1 MKGKQTIQNVGLP
14 EKQGLYDP
22 KFEKDNCGIGFI
34 ANIKGE
40 KSHEIVE
47 KGLLI
52 LKNLSHRG
60 ATGCDET
67 TGDGAGIMIQI
78 PHEFF
83 KKKCRENK
91 IDLPQEGKY
100 AVGMVFLPR
109 ESDEDLECEGIFE
122 TILRKEKLKLLG
134 WRDVEVDRNA
144 IGEIAKGSEPLIKQ
158 VFIDKEGYTT
168 EEFERKLFI
177 VRKKAEKEV
186 RNSKMHN
193 KGYFYI
199 PSLSSRTIIYKGLLL
214 ARQIGSFY
222 KDLEDKDFKS
232 ALALI
237 HQRYSTNTFPTWDL
251 AQPFRYLAHNG
262 EINTIMGNRNWMN
275 AREGVLKS
283 DKFKDGLEKL
293 FPILTPNCSD
303 SATLDNAFELLIST
317 GKSLTEAMTMLIP
330 QAWNNNELMDKKEKA
345 YYNYHATIMEPWDG
359 PAAIAFTNGV
369 QLGAMLDRNGLR
381 PSRYTITKDGF
392 VILAS
397 ETGVLETE
405 PSNVEYSGRLE
416 PGKIF
421 MLDLEQGRIIPDD
434 EIKKGLFE
442 SYDYEDWLK
451 RNKITMDMIAKPSYL
466 PKGDEDTLL
475 QRQQAFGYTYEDIKI
490 VLAQMAKDG
499 SEPQGSMGDDTPLA
513 VLSKRPQ
520 LLYNYFK
527 QLFAQVTNP
536 PIDPIREE
544 SIMSLVTIVGQKAN

>member
-158 VFIDKEGYTT
+158 VFIDKEDYTT

-283 DKFKDGLEKL
+283 DKFKDGLEEL

-434 EIKKGLFE
+434 VEL
-442 SYDYEDWLK
+442 S
-451 RNKITMDMIAKPSYL
+451 
-466 PKGDEDTLL
+466 LL
-475 QRQQAFGYTYEDIKI
+475 
-490 VLAQMAKDG
+490 
-499 SEPQGSMGDDTPLA
+499 
-513 VLSKRPQ
+513 
-520 LLYNYFK
+520 
-527 QLFAQVTNP
+527 
-536 PIDPIREE
+536 
-544 SIMSLVTIVGQKAN
+544 

>member
-186 RNSKMHN
+186 RNSTMHN

-283 DKFKDGLEKL
+283 DKFKDGLEEL

-421 MLDLEQGRIIPDD
+421 MLDLEQGRIVPDD

-527 QLFAQVTNP
+527 Q
-536 PIDPIREE
+536 
-544 SIMSLVTIVGQKAN
+544 

>member
-158 VFIDKEGYTT
+158 VFIDKEDYTT

-421 MLDLEQGRIIPDD
+421 KLDLEQVRIIPND
-434 EIKKGLFE
+434 EIKKELFE
-442 SYDYEDWLK
+442 AYDYEDWLK

-466 PKGDEDTLL
+466 PKGAEDTLL
-475 QRQQAFGYTYEDIKI
+475 QRQQAFGYT
-490 VLAQMAKDG
+490 
-499 SEPQGSMGDDTPLA
+499 
-513 VLSKRPQ
+513 
-520 LLYNYFK
+520 
-527 QLFAQVTNP
+527 
-536 PIDPIREE
+536 
-544 SIMSLVTIVGQKAN
+544 

>member
-158 VFIDKEGYTT
+158 VFIDKEDYTT

-434 EIKKGLFE
+434 EIKKELFE
-442 SYDYEDWLK
+442 AYDYEDWLK

-544 SIMSLVTIVGQKAN
+544 SIMSLVTILDYLIV